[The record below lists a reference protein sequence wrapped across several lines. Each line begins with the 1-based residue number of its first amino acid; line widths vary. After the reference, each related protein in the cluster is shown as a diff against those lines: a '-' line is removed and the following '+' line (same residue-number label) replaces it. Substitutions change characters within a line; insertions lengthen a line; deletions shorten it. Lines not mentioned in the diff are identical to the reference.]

1 MTQDVTR
8 FCNNLARLYS
18 NLTKPILDIIIY
30 NYELAKSVGIRGLL
44 GVSIFIHISSYI
56 LRRLTPPFG
65 EMVAEHQK
73 LEGEFRF
80 HHTRLM
86 EYAEEIALYNGAA
99 TEERILNRAYFSLIR
114 HLNKIFRQKIFFI
127 MMEDFTIKYF
137 WGAMGL
143 LVSALPIFLTPHA
156 GKDRLLFDVG
166 SRTEVLITDRRLLM
180 GSADA
185 FGRVLSSYKDITEL
199 TGYTSRV
206 SELINVFEDIEN
218 HHYQKTLMVST
229 KLCKQLL
236 ETKGTIIICD
246 KIRFESVPIISPGG
260 DVLVQSLSFEVKT
273 GDHLL
278 IVGPNGSGKSS
289 LFRILGGLWPLYGM

>member
-99 TEERILNRAYFSLIR
+99 TEER
-114 HLNKIFRQKIFFI
+114 IFFI